1 MGKRTM
7 VLATSLCT
15 SPSLPVA
22 ARKTW
27 SREQRCHSMKVGMT
41 EQGRLVQKTCQLKVV
56 VEGAVASHGPHIKS
70 SAFEAFG
77 RMKTAMCKY
86 SQAVQTIAQVGEWA
100 LDVSHH

>member
-1 MGKRTM
+1 M
-7 VLATSLCT
+7 VLATSL

-41 EQGRLVQKTCQLKVV
+41 EQGRLEQKTCQLKVV
-56 VEGAVASHGPHIKS
+56 AVGAVAVVVVERAVASHGPHIKS

-86 SQAVQTIAQVGEWA
+86 SPGIA
-100 LDVSHH
+100 DNCPSR